1 MLDLPFDDGT
11 FDGAVSSYA
20 LDHLGKQIPRALA
33 ETRRVIRPGG
43 QFLLMV
49 ILPDLAMN
57 IAYPGLVGLAFP
69 TRRRWRVMLRE
80 AGLEIVDERSSPGG
94 GWFLAR
100 RSPPAG

>member
-20 LDHLGKQIPRALA
+20 LDHLGKQIPRALSEA
-33 ETRRVIRPGG
+33 RRV
-43 QFLLMV
+43 LK
-49 ILPDLAMN
+49 
-57 IAYPGLVGLAFP
+57 
-69 TRRRWRVMLRE
+69 
-80 AGLEIVDERSSPGG
+80 PGG